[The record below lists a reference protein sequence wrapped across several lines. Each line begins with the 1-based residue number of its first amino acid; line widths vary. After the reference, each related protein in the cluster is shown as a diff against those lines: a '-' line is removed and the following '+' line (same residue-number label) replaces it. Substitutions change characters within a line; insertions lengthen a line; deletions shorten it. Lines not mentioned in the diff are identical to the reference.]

1 MTDLPRPTVSLTPER
16 GALPRAGGR
25 VDALLR
31 IEVGLPGVERDRD
44 AVTLALVIDRSGS
57 MGGVPL
63 AYAKR
68 AAQQAL
74 TVLQPGDAVAVV
86 AFASGVEVVVPTSA
100 VTDDLSAV
108 HDAIEHIA
116 VGGMTALH
124 GGWVEGLTQALALER
139 ATGLARVVLLSDG
152 QANVGETSPT
162 AIAADVA
169 KAFAEH
175 GVSTSAVGLGA
186 HFDERLMTA
195 VSTAGGGTFTFVETP
210 EQLPELFETEIASLS
225 SLRGRRVRLAFDGA
239 AARFVAAGG
248 GARLD
253 AGHLGFPDLV
263 GGMPR
268 DVLVTIELDAGAA
281 LPPLRLSWDDAYTG
295 ARESIDV
302 TLDLPLLDA
311 DELAARPIETTVA
324 AASRGRSYADALG
337 RIEPLVRRGR
347 FDDAER
353 AITALREQVE
363 SWPPD
368 EAREERLQDLA
379 QLLERSRARD
389 QAMSAKVAHDMKYRV
404 DTDMPRSKRAAMLA
418 FERELRSD
426 KMAFREASRTPSR
439 PARIPDPTA
448 PLGTVRPA
456 RTVHRSEV
464 AHAGGGTTR
473 LEVVIGDI
481 TQQAADAIV
490 NPSNR
495 GLFGTAGVDGAV
507 HATGGPEL
515 TAACRAIGGIDYG
528 QAVVTPG
535 FRLPATHVIHTTTP
549 RWRGGD
555 ASELATLGR
564 AYAACLDAARR
575 LRVHTLAIPAIGT
588 GAFRYPLDRA
598 TEVAVAAVVAAVTK
612 HEAPEVVR
620 FVMLDEG
627 LATTYARELDAA
639 LAASVPA

>member
-16 GALPRAGGR
+16 GAVPRAGGR

-57 MGGVPL
+57 MGGEPL

-86 AFASGVEVVVPTSA
+86 AFDSGVEVVVPTIA
-100 VTDDLSAV
+100 VTDDRSHV
-108 HDAIEHIA
+108 HDAIERIR

-124 GGWVEGLTQALALER
+124 GGWVEGLTQALALEH
-139 ATGLARVVLLSDG
+139 APGMARVVLLSDG
-152 QANVGETSPT
+152 QANVGETSP
-162 AIAADVA
+162 AEIAADVA
-169 KAFAEH
+169 KAFAVH

-186 HFDERLMTA
+186 HFDERLMSA
-195 VSTAGGGTFTFVETP
+195 ISTAGGGTFTFVETP
-210 EQLPELFETEIASLS
+210 QQLPELFETEIASLS

-268 DVLVTIELDAGAA
+268 DALVTIELDALTA
-281 LPPLRLSWDDAYTG
+281 LPPLRLSWDDTYTG
-295 ARESIDV
+295 ARESLDV

-311 DELAARPIETTVA
+311 DELAARPVEPTVA
-324 AASRGRSYADALG
+324 AASRGRTYADALG

-353 AITALREQVE
+353 AITSLREQVE
-363 SWPPD
+363 SWPRD

-418 FERELRSD
+418 VERDLRSD
-426 KMAFREASRTPSR
+426 KMAFREAARTPPR

-448 PLGTVRPA
+448 PLGIVRPA
-456 RTVHRSEV
+456 RTVHRAEV
-464 AHAGGGTTR
+464 AHADGGATR

-481 TQQAADAIV
+481 TKQEADAIV

-535 FRLPATHVIHTTTP
+535 FRLAATHVIHTTTP
-549 RWRGGD
+549 RWRGGN
-555 ASELATLGR
+555 AGELAMLER
-564 AYAACLDAARR
+564 AYAASLDAARR
-575 LRVHTLAIPAIGT
+575 LRVHTLALPAIGT
-588 GAFRYPLDRA
+588 GSFRYPLDQA
-598 TEVAVAAVVAAVTK
+598 TEVAVATVIAAVAK
-612 HEAPEVVR
+612 HEAPQVVR
-620 FVMLDEG
+620 FVVLGEQ
-627 LATTYARELDAA
+627 LANTYARA
-639 LAASVPA
+639 LAAALPAAVPA